1 MNLHNKNIILTGA
14 SGGIGAKTALLLAHE
29 NANVTLVGRS
39 AESLKRVFET
49 LPAQGL
55 NHHVIVADLATT
67 EGRKRV
73 VNFAHDADALINMA
87 GINQL
92 SLLHQMSDQQV
103 IDMISCNLTIPML
116 LTKGIL
122 PILESKAEAALINVG
137 SILGSIGIPGS
148 VAYCASKFGLRGF
161 TESLHRELADTNIK
175 VSYIAPRA
183 TNTAMNGDAA
193 TALNKELGNGVD
205 TPEKIAQIIVNTLQN
220 STSVVKHIGWP
231 EKLFVR
237 INSLFPSLVD
247 GSLLKQLPIIKKY
260 TN

>member
-1 MNLHNKNIILTGA
+1 MNLTNKNIILTGA

-29 NANVTLVGRS
+29 NANVTLVGRN
-39 AESLKRVFET
+39 AESLNRVFES
-49 LPAQGL
+49 LPSESL
-55 NHHVIVADLATT
+55 NHQVIVADLATT

-73 VNFAHDADALINMA
+73 VRSAHDADALVNMA

-92 SLLHQMSDQQV
+92 SLLNQMSDQQIV
-103 IDMISCNLTIPML
+103 DMISCNLTMPML
-116 LTKGIL
+116 LTKEIL
-122 PILESKAEAALINVG
+122 PILESKPEAALINVG
-137 SILGSIGIPGS
+137 SILGSIGMAGS

-183 TNTAMNGDAA
+183 TDTAMNGDAA
-193 TALNKELGNGVD
+193 TALNKELGSGVD
-205 TPEKIAQIIVNTLQN
+205 TPEQIAQIIVNTLQN
-220 STSVVKHIGWP
+220 SKSVRKYIGWP

-237 INSLFPSLVD
+237 VNSLFPGVVD
-247 GSLLKQLPIIKKY
+247 GSLMKQLPIIKKY

>member
-1 MNLHNKNIILTGA
+1 MNLHNKNILLTGA
-14 SGGIGAKTALLLAHE
+14 SGGIGAQTALLLAHE
-29 NANVTLVGRS
+29 NANVTLVGRN
-39 AESLKRVFET
+39 AESLKKVFGM
-49 LPAQGL
+49 LPKKGL
-55 NHHVIVADLATT
+55 DHHMIVADLATI

-73 VNFAHDADALINMA
+73 VNFAQDADALINMA

-92 SLLHQMSDQQV
+92 SLLNQMSDQQV
-103 IDMISCNLTIPML
+103 IDMISCNLTMPML
-116 LTKGIL
+116 LTKDIL
-122 PILESKAEAALINVG
+122 PILESKPEAALINVG

-161 TESLHRELADTNIK
+161 TESLHRELADTNIQ

-183 TNTAMNGDAA
+183 TDTAMNGDAA

-205 TPEKIAQIIVNTLQN
+205 TPEKIAQIIVNTLQS
-220 STSVVKHIGWP
+220 STSVVKYIGWP

-237 INSLFPSLVD
+237 INSLLPSLVD
-247 GSLLKQLPIIKKY
+247 GSLMKQLPIIKKY